1 MPKNYS
7 FPRQWYERSDFLS
20 QRTKFGAEKV
30 MGLTS
35 KIQVTSNLHSR
46 IWSLLLGSVE
56 QGEKKDLQ
64 AFIHAKC
71 ARGTWKSPHTSCLGW
86 GRNYGKSRMQ
96 NTCQRWRRNWHQSSV
111 PSAFTELFSQV
122 GFLLNIRN
130 QDWFKGSWILRN
142 PYQHSFEFWMP
153 KCVECIHK
161 DPLDSNN
168 SCNCW
173 YLMEEIRNSS
183 FRAHSTS
190 WIKFQKLQPWNL
202 PKCNPPKSWRVLV
215 SKDFPFQRGE
225 KISGEPARYIC
236 QTRGFWYQTSL
247 GKPCRCHSIFNSGST
262 CRVLS
267 SQSWLNFGQKKTS
280 RWKILGFHRCLASFG
295 NNGAPFLASRF
306 LFDQNRRVICK
317 NDRYTLEVY
326 HETWKWAQEKIPF
339 RKHQVQVPCQSFVYG
354 AFHQP
359 GTFPRI
365 SSPTWRR
372 RKQHCSEGVRCS
384 VQIARRARLKDIP
397 KCCPNIAVALK
408 HTKFIQFCWFWLSKS
423 QIVPAKGE
431 TNIEFLVRFRYL
443 SSFFNAIIGK
453 IVALVL
459 SWPDWPVSSS
469 PSDGLSYRWD
479 LLFECFQRNRWQL
492 VCLDKVF
499 CALIWRRPKR
509 GVLSY
514 LILPGYFK

>member
-7 FPRQWYERSDFLS
+7 FPSQWYERSDFLS

-96 NTCQRWRRNWHQSSV
+96 NTCQRWRRNWHQSAV

-225 KISGEPARYIC
+225 KISGEPARYVC

-317 NDRYTLEVY
+317 NDRVHPGSLPWNLKMSPREDSFSKASSSSSMSIFRVWRISPTRYISPYFITNVKAPEAALFRRGQMQCPNRPKGPTQRYPKMLPKHCGSLEAYQVY
-326 HETWKWAQEKIPF
+326 PILLVLVVKVTDSTSKGWNQHWIFSQVSIPF
-339 RKHQVQVPCQSFVYG
+339 
-354 AFHQP
+354 
-359 GTFPRI
+359 
-365 SSPTWRR
+365 
-372 RKQHCSEGVRCS
+372 
-384 VQIARRARLKDIP
+384 
-397 KCCPNIAVALK
+397 
-408 HTKFIQFCWFWLSKS
+408 KFF
-423 QIVPAKGE
+423 
-431 TNIEFLVRFRYL
+431 
-443 SSFFNAIIGK
+443 
-453 IVALVL
+453 
-459 SWPDWPVSSS
+459 
-469 PSDGLSYRWD
+469 
-479 LLFECFQRNRWQL
+479 
-492 VCLDKVF
+492 
-499 CALIWRRPKR
+499 
-509 GVLSY
+509 
-514 LILPGYFK
+514 

>member
-7 FPRQWYERSDFLS
+7 FPSQWYERSDFLS

-96 NTCQRWRRNWHQSSV
+96 NTCQRWRRNWHQSAV

-173 YLMEEIRNSS
+173 YLMEGNSQFIVSGS
-183 FRAHSTS
+183 FYFLDQISKITAL
-190 WIKFQKLQPWNL
+190 KFAKMQ
-202 PKCNPPKSWRVLV
+202 PPKVMKGFGVERFS
-215 SKDFPFQRGE
+215 FPKRW
-225 KISGEPARYIC
+225 KNLR
-236 QTRGFWYQTSL
+236 WTSPL
-247 GKPCRCHSIFNSGST
+247 RLSNSGF
-262 CRVLS
+262 LIP
-267 SQSWLNFGQKKTS
+267 NEFG
-280 RWKILGFHRCLASFG
+280 
-295 NNGAPFLASRF
+295 
-306 LFDQNRRVICK
+306 
-317 NDRYTLEVY
+317 
-326 HETWKWAQEKIPF
+326 
-339 RKHQVQVPCQSFVYG
+339 
-354 AFHQP
+354 
-359 GTFPRI
+359 
-365 SSPTWRR
+365 
-372 RKQHCSEGVRCS
+372 
-384 VQIARRARLKDIP
+384 
-397 KCCPNIAVALK
+397 
-408 HTKFIQFCWFWLSKS
+408 
-423 QIVPAKGE
+423 
-431 TNIEFLVRFRYL
+431 
-443 SSFFNAIIGK
+443 
-453 IVALVL
+453 
-459 SWPDWPVSSS
+459 
-469 PSDGLSYRWD
+469 
-479 LLFECFQRNRWQL
+479 
-492 VCLDKVF
+492 
-499 CALIWRRPKR
+499 
-509 GVLSY
+509 
-514 LILPGYFK
+514 